1 MEIIAKQVEREL
13 QREQVD
19 NVYYELIVPTNEK
32 DIDGNDVVMAHS
44 IGQYSLSQLNADKE
58 NLLNAIK
65 GIDEKIAAINSL
77 K

>member
-19 NVYYELIVPTNEK
+19 SVYYELVTPVNEK
-32 DIDGNDVVMAHS
+32 DIDGNDVVMAHT
-44 IGQYSLSQLNADKE
+44 IGQYSLAQLNAEKD

-65 GIDEKIAAINSL
+65 GIDEKIAAINLL